1 MALYPHIVSKNVEF
15 QVNFGQSEQSL
26 LYTISKKNN
35 NCIIE
40 NSSEVIKDDVT
51 VSCDEEVNALD
62 VSENWDAN
70 SKENT
75 SDHSEDVLKI
85 DEAEVQSEPT
95 PQSEGETQLKEEIR
109 SEETTDVAP
118 TPIQLDQDDLMP
130 EPDSAEE
137 PNV

>member
-118 TPIQLDQDDLMP
+118 TTIQLDQDDLMP